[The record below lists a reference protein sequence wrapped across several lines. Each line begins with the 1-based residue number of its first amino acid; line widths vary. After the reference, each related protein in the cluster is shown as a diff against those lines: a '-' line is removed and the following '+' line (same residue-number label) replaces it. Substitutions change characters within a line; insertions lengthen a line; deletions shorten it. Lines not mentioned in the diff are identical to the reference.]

1 MRFFLLFFCHL
12 ICIATYGQ
20 QRLLQSGPMVG
31 YSEMREVMLWVQTKQ
46 AAEVKIGYW
55 EKGKPNQKKFTA
67 TKTTLASEGY
77 AAHLLAD
84 QVVPS
89 KTYDYEL
96 YINDQLIQRDYPLS
110 FQSQALWQWRTDP
123 PTFRFALGSCAYVND
138 SLYDRPGKSY
148 GGDYQIFK
156 AIHQRTPDFKIWLGD
171 NVYYREPD
179 WGTRTGM
186 IYRNTHTRSLEEL
199 QPLLGNVHHYAIWDD
214 HDFGPNDADGSFV
227 HKEMALDMFK
237 LFWANLNYG
246 APEGE
251 GVTGTFV
258 WGDVQ
263 FFLLDDRY
271 FRTANRNEAVTPQM
285 MGKTQIDWLVNALAY
300 SKASFKV
307 VALGNQVLN
316 PAGKYEGLINFKEEY
331 DYLLQ
336 QITKAQIEGVLFISG
351 DRHHTEL
358 TALMQ
363 ADFYPLY
370 DLTVS
375 PLTSGAGNPKNE
387 NNTLRVAN
395 TLVAERNFAIVEVS
409 GKLGERIL
417 TIQIYDKNNQLKWS
431 KQISQQSLQLKKK

>member
-1 MRFFLLFFCHL
+1 
-12 ICIATYGQ
+12 
-20 QRLLQSGPMVG
+20 
-31 YSEMREVMLWVQTKQ
+31 
-46 AAEVKIGYW
+46 
-55 EKGKPNQKKFTA
+55 
-67 TKTTLASEGY
+67 
-77 AAHLLAD
+77 
-84 QVVPS
+84 
-89 KTYDYEL
+89 
-96 YINDQLIQRDYPLS
+96 
-110 FQSQALWQWRTDP
+110 
-123 PTFRFALGSCAYVND
+123 
-138 SLYDRPGKSY
+138 
-148 GGDYQIFK
+148 
-156 AIHQRTPDFKIWLGD
+156 
-171 NVYYREPD
+171 
-179 WGTRTGM
+179 
-186 IYRNTHTRSLEEL
+186 
-199 QPLLGNVHHYAIWDD
+199 
-214 HDFGPNDADGSFV
+214 
-227 HKEMALDMFK
+227 
-237 LFWANLNYG
+237 
-246 APEGE
+246 
-251 GVTGTFV
+251 
-258 WGDVQ
+258 
-263 FFLLDDRY
+263 
-271 FRTANRNEAVTPQM
+271 
-285 MGKTQIDWLVNALAY
+285 IDWLVNALAY